1 MRKKQKILVVEQE
14 KDTRASLAQSLAKL
28 GYSVDYAETL
38 DEGKLQLLKRHYKA
52 VFSNVCVSG
61 ESGLA
66 LARWFQDQQIRTR
79 FFLVTRWGG
88 EIEPIYLKAY
98 GIDGLVH
105 APVSFT
111 EIRAKVTVE
120 EKVF

>member
-1 MRKKQKILVVEQE
+1 MRKVLIVEQE
-14 KDTRASLAQSLAKL
+14 QDTRASLEQSLAKL
-28 GYSVDYAETL
+28 EFEIEHVQSLAEC
-38 DEGKLQLLKRHYKA
+38 KRRLLKGRYAA
-52 VFSNVCVSG
+52 VFSNVCVCG
-61 ESGLA
+61 ESGLE
-66 LARWFQDQQIRTR
+66 LARWFQEQRITTR

-111 EIRAKVTVE
+111 EIRTKVSNHI
-120 EKVF
+120 KC